1 MHCSC
6 VLDIP
11 SPPDDVL
18 DQERGRSQ
26 RGFTRLLEWLDGGV
40 DSSGQTYLE
49 MRRRLTSYFVRRNRP
64 FADDLA
70 DETLSRISKIL
81 EQDGAITVTPQARFC
96 YVVARFVMLED
107 VRREQREQ
115 QRDRSTRDTRSS
127 TEAWSGR
134 RAELLQTEND
144 ATRERQLERL
154 DLGLRLLAPE
164 QRELIVEYYRDKGQ
178 GTITHR
184 RDMANRLGI
193 SVNALCVRASRIR
206 AALESGMKE
215 RLTAD
220 GACPSDTYRT
230 KVEARTE
237 KHGAGRPAAL
247 G

>member
-1 MHCSC
+1 MYGST
-6 VLDIP
+6 VLDVP
-11 SPPDDVL
+11 SSPDDVL

-40 DSSGQTYLE
+40 DSNGQTYLE

-107 VRREQREQ
+107 IRREQREQ
-115 QRDRSTRDTRSS
+115 RRDQSTRDSRSS

-134 RAELLQTEND
+134 RAVLLQTESD

-154 DLGLRLLAPE
+154 DFGLQRLSPE
-164 QRELIVEYYRDKGQ
+164 QRELIVEYYRDTGQ
-178 GTITHR
+178 GKITHR
-184 RDMANRLGI
+184 RDMASRLGI

-206 AALESGMKE
+206 ASLESGMKE

-220 GACPSDTYRT
+220 SVCPSDT
-230 KVEARTE
+230 
-237 KHGAGRPAAL
+237 
-247 G
+247 